1 MIRKSL
7 IILAGGLALLTSAI
21 APVSA
26 EEPTAEQ
33 PLETLADI
41 APDADREGRPAG
53 YYLGRSGE
61 GGIALRT
68 HGPNGRH
75 HFTAVL
81 RTNGRFVDVEEFQLE
96 SGDFVRVSQ
105 DGHTLRYNVHT
116 FDGVDGVNFRVR
128 GGTVLSFHLELEG
141 TLIGA
146 DHIFLGAAG
155 HHPLANPFRIRL

>member
-7 IILAGGLALLTSAI
+7 LTLAGTLVLLTGAI

-26 EEPTAEQ
+26 DEPTT
-33 PLETLADI
+33 ETPPEVIESI
-41 APDADREGRPAG
+41 APEADHDGRPVG
-53 YYLGRSGE
+53 YYIGRSGE
-61 GGIALRT
+61 GGFALRT
-68 HGPNGRH
+68 HGPNARH

-81 RTNGRFVDVEEFQLE
+81 RTDGRFVDVDEFQLE
-96 SGDFVRVSQ
+96 PGDWVRVSE

-128 GGTVLSFHLELEG
+128 GGSALSFRLELEG
-141 TLIGA
+141 TLVGT

-155 HHPLANPFRIRL
+155 NHPWTNPFRIRL